1 MELKISDILEI
12 PSLKRVKVIAGENGL
27 EKNISSVIYGEIPD
41 YKNIIGNEIVFTTG
55 WLFKDKQEEIVSI
68 ISSLNDKGA
77 SALVIELGRFIETVP
92 QNAIELANQ
101 LNFPIL
107 NVPEV
112 LGVEFVHTVQSEI
125 INRQTKKLEFSEKTL
140 KLFTSKM
147 ALGEN
152 IKSLL
157 KHLSQVLS
165 KEIYYFNKYFNTSIH
180 IGADG
185 TELTETN
192 EKNIIKLLI
201 DKKNFP
207 IEVQH
212 KKYGHI
218 IFPSEHKNTHLTDY
232 EHIAIEHAITVIK
245 LQIQKKISNRQIES
259 NYRNEFIQEL
269 ITDNALKIEDMERR
283 GSLYGWDLTSGR
295 RVVIIQ
301 IDHLDNYNDAENVIS
316 IKEDIIYEVKNHF
329 YKNFQSMIFG
339 NFSDYIV
346 LLLEEISNQEK
357 ESISVLKILCNDLR
371 KLVKN
376 NYNYTISVGIGKYN
390 NNIKEAYQSYTQA
403 KKAIELGRTI
413 YGNNH
418 TTYYGE
424 LGLFNVL
431 EPIYQKQ
438 EARNFCKEQLGS
450 ILNYDKA
457 HDTKLFES
465 IKVLSQEDWNLKNS
479 SKKLYIHYNTMKY
492 RLNKICELLGLSS
505 INSETKLN
513 IGVALKIIEMDK

>member
-12 PSLKRVKVIAGENGL
+12 PSLKDVKVVAGKNGL
-27 EKNISSVIYGEIPD
+27 EKNIRSVIYGEIPN

-55 WLFKDKQEEIVSI
+55 WLFRDKEDEIANIV
-68 ISSLNDKGA
+68 SSLNDKGA
-77 SALVIELGRFIETVP
+77 SALVIELGRFIEIVP

-101 LNFPIL
+101 LNFAIL
-107 NVPEV
+107 NVPET
-112 LGVEFVHTVQSEI
+112 LGIEFIHTVQSEI

-157 KHLSQVLS
+157 KHLSQVLN
-165 KEIYYFNKYFNTSIH
+165 KEIYYFNKYFGTNIY
-180 IGADG
+180 IGSDG
-185 TELTETN
+185 AELSETT
-192 EKNIIKLLI
+192 EKNIVKWLI

-218 IFPSEHKNTHLTDY
+218 IFPSEDKDSQLTDY

-269 ITDNALKIEDMERR
+269 ITDNALKIQDIQRR
-283 GSLYGWDLTSGR
+283 ASLYGWNLTSGR
-295 RVVIIQ
+295 RVVIVQ
-301 IDHLDNYNDAENVIS
+301 IDHLDDYNDKQNLIA
-316 IKEDIIYEVKNHF
+316 IKEEIIFEIKNHF

-346 LLLEEISNQEK
+346 LLLEEISNQAE
-357 ESISVLKILCNDLR
+357 ERVSTLKDLCNNLR
-371 KLVKN
+371 IQIEE
-376 NYNYTISVGIGKYN
+376 NYEYTISVGIGKYN
-390 NNIKEAYQSYTQA
+390 DSIKETYQSYTQA
-403 KKAIELGRTI
+403 KKAIELGHTV
-413 YGNNH
+413 YGDNH
-418 TTYYGE
+418 TTYYSE
-424 LGLFNVL
+424 LGLFNIL

-438 EARNFCKEQLGS
+438 ESRNFCREQLGA
-450 ILNYDKA
+450 IINYDKI
-457 HDTKLFES
+457 HGTKLFES
-465 IKVLSQEDWNLKNS
+465 IKVLSQEDWNLKKS
-479 SKKLYIHYNTMKY
+479 AEKLYIHYNTIKY
-492 RLNKICELLGLSS
+492 RLNKICELLNLTYFSS
-505 INSETKLN
+505 EKKLN
-513 IGVALKIIEMDK
+513 IGVALKIMKMDK